1 MDNTIDTLNSD
12 ADSGSDMWHTAIGGF
27 TVCNGTELAQLLPM
41 CALELSAD
49 VHTVD
54 LRTASDAAQAMAIL
68 SKRLQFPEYFG
79 QNLDALYDM
88 TGECADVLQGRLDI
102 QITAVPHIWLIR
114 STPAQA
120 AALQGVLEAMRD
132 AMGEFKGTALSVL
145 WAVL

>member
-54 LRTASDAAQAMAIL
+54 VRSAADAEQAMAVL

-102 QITAVPHIWLIR
+102 QITAVPHIWLIH
-114 STPAQA
+114 SSPAQTE
-120 AALQGVLEAMRD
+120 ALQGVLEAMRD